1 MDGHQCDVQCTLN
14 LVVQSSLK
22 IHHAISK
29 CVAAVRCLVE
39 HFKKSELACTK
50 LKEKQKQMG
59 TETNMLVQDVC
70 TRWNSTYQ
78 MLSRLVEQRWP
89 VTATLS
95 DPAVT
100 QRGKHYLD
108 LKPEEWNLIEE
119 LSQVLKPLEAA
130 TVFEWTAILSTSTAS
145 AQT

>member
-1 MDGHQCDVQCTLN
+1 MRCAGHTLN

-22 IHHAISK
+22 IQQGISK
-29 CVAAVRCLVE
+29 CVAAVRCLVK

-59 TETNMLVQDVC
+59 TETNMLVQYVC

-78 MLSRLVEQRWP
+78 MLSRLLEQRWP
-89 VTATLS
+89 VTARLS

-108 LKPEEWNLIEE
+108 LKPEQWNLIEE
-119 LSQVLKPLEAA
+119 LSQVLEPFEAA
-130 TVFEWTAILSTSTAS
+130 TVFLSGQQYITLCTSTAS